1 MNTLSNGPQQSI
13 NILAFDTSGDETSLA
28 LWTGGKMCT
37 SGLPLGTGSHSQAAC
52 LLPAMQALLNS
63 ANIDFQD
70 LQVIATSK
78 GPGSFTGIRL
88 GLATAQ
94 GLESSTKA
102 RCFAPTTFEIAAFGT
117 WKEKVG
123 SYLVTL
129 STKRDNFYTQGFDK
143 TLVPLGPG
151 SIQTEEEIQNF
162 LDLNPQMIRV
172 DNIDTLGA
180 KYLILLYLHK
190 FNSNQDLSSN
200 SSLEMSSTLSPY
212 YLHDPEFV
220 KQKPWSL

>member
-1 MNTLSNGPQQSI
+1 MNTLSNGTQQSI

-28 LWTGGKMCT
+28 LWAGGKMCT
-37 SGLPLGTGSHSQAAC
+37 RFLPSGAGSHSQAAC
-52 LLPAMQALLNS
+52 LLPAMQDLLKA

-70 LQVIATSK
+70 LQVIATSR

-102 RCFAPTTFEIAAFGT
+102 RCFAPTTFEISAFGA
-117 WKEKVG
+117 WKEKIG

-129 STKRDNFYTQGFDK
+129 STKRDSFYTQGFDK
-143 TLVPLGPG
+143 TLVPLGAG
-151 SIQTEEEIQNF
+151 SIQTEEEIQGF
-162 LDLNPQMIRV
+162 LDSNPQMIRV
-172 DNIDTLGA
+172 NNIATLGA
-180 KYLILLYLHK
+180 ENLILLYLHRL
-190 FNSNQDLSSN
+190 NSNQDFSSN
-200 SSLEMSSTLSPY
+200 SPRELSSTLSPY

-220 KQKPWSL
+220 KQKPCSL